1 MISLH
6 DKHVIDGLSIATV
19 IVTLAEWLP
28 AVAAIFSIIWTVIRI
43 YETATVR
50 RWLGKEPLKEE

>member
-1 MISLH
+1 MISIH

-19 IVTLAEWLP
+19 VVTLAEWLP

-43 YETATVR
+43 YETKTVQ
-50 RWLGKEPLKEE
+50 RWFGKDPPKEE